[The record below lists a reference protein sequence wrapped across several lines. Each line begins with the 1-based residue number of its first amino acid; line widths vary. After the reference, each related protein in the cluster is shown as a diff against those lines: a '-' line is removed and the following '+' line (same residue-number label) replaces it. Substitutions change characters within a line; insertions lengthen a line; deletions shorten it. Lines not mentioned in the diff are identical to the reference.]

1 MRYAIVSDIH
11 ANFPA
16 WEAVLADFRECS
28 IEEVVCLGDVV
39 GYGPKPA
46 EVLEAVRAV
55 TGNFVMGNHD
65 AAAVGMMDYSIFNDH
80 AREAIEWTM
89 GELDE
94 AGKEFLS
101 SVPLAIEAG
110 DILFV
115 HAEIEEP
122 GRFGYI
128 SDLEVAQRNL
138 EAGKHFVTFIGHTH
152 LPKVFEMDI
161 FGEVTEFADGDIT
174 LDSDSRYI
182 VNVGSVG
189 EPRNPE
195 DLRARY
201 VIYDTETQ
209 ELEFRRVKF
218 DILAYRKDL
227 EATTLSMRPFFLR
240 TYEFTVEGQEVVVSQ
255 GGSLMDMR
263 VGQGSASLISSGQV
277 ASMGQLTGTHPV
289 LASAK
294 PSKAPKIISAVA
306 AVLVIFFG
314 LYLKMDEPREAPV
327 LQNDK
332 AAEEKNPEK
341 RRAKKVAGVGET
353 PGGDLPEPVVPV
365 VESDQVGRIPEAPM
379 KADAPDPNG
388 EKVVEAK
395 VDTPKPKPVPPKPK
409 LVDTVLRA
417 WWRMDGKSE
426 NGPLVDG
433 GNFFELELVA
443 KGKKIAPIAPDPI
456 PLNLKENTS
465 ALKIGVWQETEPSG
479 EFVLNAKKSFTFEG
493 WFLAGNLKRPVFLL
507 GTRSGEKGRQGWHL
521 DLRPPG
527 RGMTQG
533 QMSFFYDS
541 GSKITQALAEE
552 VRVADSKPHHFG
564 VVWDHD
570 YSGGAGEMRLFLD
583 GQQVAAKKLSH
594 AGLSIKQVNPFRVG
608 AKGNPDRL
616 ALDEL
621 RFTARA
627 LAPHEFLLRPTVSG
641 VIMTR
646 SDKNNRNSW
655 AVPENW
661 QNDTLPQGD
670 DNAIVGLGVTVQLQE
685 AEIPSFSGSLVLRE
699 KATLILWG
707 DQGLALLPKDPA
719 TLVLHHDARLI
730 FRTHNCDLGP
740 VELVGDAEIWGGAST
755 SGHRGTRQFTKP
767 ITGPGKLTING
778 VNKNTIIFESANTF
792 TGGFE
797 ASSSM
802 KQGFRVL
809 VKGRGT
815 LGRGDIIIGES
826 CSLELAKD
834 SGGVIP
840 NNVTLSL
847 EGANGSSSQ
856 KLVLD
861 AGETVGAF
869 FIDGK
874 DQGVGTFSS
883 KTHPKYI
890 GGAGTLKVMGLK

>member
-11 ANFPA
+11 ANFSA
-16 WEAVLADFRECS
+16 WEAVLADFRECK

-89 GELDE
+89 GQLDE

-161 FGEVTEFADGDIT
+161 FGEVTEFTDGDLT

-209 ELEFRRVKF
+209 ELEFRRVEF

-263 VGQGSASLISSGQV
+263 VGRGSASLISSGQV
-277 ASMGQLTGTHPV
+277 ARMGQLTGTHPV

-294 PSKAPKIISAVA
+294 PSKAPQIILAVA

-314 LYLKMDEPREAPV
+314 LYLYMDEPKEAPV
-327 LQNDK
+327 VRNDK
-332 AAEEKNPEK
+332 AAEGQNRKK
-341 RRAKKVAGVGET
+341 GRAEKVARVKET
-353 PGGDLPEPVVPV
+353 PMRDLPEPKASE
-365 VESDQVGRIPEAPM
+365 VESDPVSGVPEEVPVEEAVLDSEEGERM
-379 KADAPDPNG
+379 GAGGDITNKEKLEEDPPVSNPNPTKPL
-388 EKVVEAK
+388 EPVEA
-395 VDTPKPKPVPPKPK
+395 
-409 LVDTVLRA
+409 
-417 WWRMDGKSE
+417 WWQMDGKSE
-426 NGPLVDG
+426 NGPLVDVG
-433 GNFFELELVA
+433 GKFKLKLVA
-443 KGKKIAPIAPDPI
+443 KGEKTASIAPSLIS
-456 PLNLKENTS
+456 LKGKKNTSAKNTS
-465 ALKIGVWQETEPSG
+465 ALKIGAWQEAEPSG
-479 EFVLNAKKSFTFEG
+479 HFVLSAKKSFTFEG
-493 WFLAGNLKRPVFLL
+493 WFQAGNRKGPVFLL
-507 GTRSGEKGRQGWHL
+507 GTRSGPEERGWGL
-521 DLRPPG
+521 FLYNGWMTFWYSPSNERPKKPIG
-527 RGMTQG
+527 
-533 QMSFFYDS
+533 
-541 GSKITQALAEE
+541 K
-552 VRVADSKPHHFG
+552 VKVADSNPHHFG

-570 YSGGAGEMRLFLD
+570 YKEDAGKMRLFLD
-583 GQQVAAKKLSH
+583 GQQVADKELPH
-594 AGLSIKQVNPFRVG
+594 AGLSSEQENPLRIGGEEPKAQIV
-608 AKGNPDRL
+608 
-616 ALDEL
+616 LDEL
-621 RFTARA
+621 RFTARV
-627 LAPHEFLLRPTVSG
+627 LAPREFLLGPK
-641 VIMTR
+641 
-646 SDKNNRNSW
+646 D
-655 AVPENW
+655 
-661 QNDTLPQGD
+661 
-670 DNAIVGLGVTVQLQE
+670 
-685 AEIPSFSGSLVLRE
+685 LVLLE
-699 KATLILWG
+699 KKQLILQRNE
-707 DQGLALLPKDPA
+707 DLELLPKNPSKI
-719 TLVLHHDARLI
+719 VLHQGARLI
-730 FRTHNCDLGP
+730 FGTNDCELGP
-740 VELVGDAEIWGGAST
+740 VELVGDAEIRGGQGE
-755 SGHRGTRQFTKP
+755 SGVGSERRFAKA
-767 ITGPGKLTING
+767 ITGSGELTIQG
-778 VNKNTIIFESANTF
+778 VKTNTIIFDVANSF
-792 TGGFE
+792 TGGFKAFSFGKE
-797 ASSSM
+797 DF
-802 KQGFRVL
+802 KVL
-809 VKGRGT
+809 VGKKSGSLGKGDVT
-815 LGRGDIIIGES
+815 IGDN
-826 CSLELAKD
+826 CSLVLGKE
-834 SGGVIP
+834 SGGVID
-840 NNVTLSL
+840 NYKTLRL
-847 EGANGSSSQ
+847 EGAKGSAPH

-861 AGETVGAF
+861 AKETVGAF

-874 DQGVGTFSS
+874 DQGPGEFDSE
-883 KTHPKYI
+883 THPEII
-890 GGAGTLKVMGLK
+890 GGVGPLIVKGVK